1 MTNTDKDLL
10 NRDPITEEP
19 GAHPI
24 GTGVGA
30 ASLFTLTNRKA
41 PSFTAGL

>member
-10 NRDPITEEP
+10 NRDPITEP

-30 ASLFTLTNRKA
+30 ASGALARAQLA
-41 PSFTAGL
+41 P